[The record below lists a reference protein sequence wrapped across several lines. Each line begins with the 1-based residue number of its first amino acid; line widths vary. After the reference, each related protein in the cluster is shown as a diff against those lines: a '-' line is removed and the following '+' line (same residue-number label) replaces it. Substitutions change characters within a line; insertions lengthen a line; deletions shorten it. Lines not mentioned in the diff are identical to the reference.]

1 MRSLVFLLALAS
13 CLPQVGP
20 PIEEDG
26 GVTAG
31 GSAIGGGG
39 STGGGAFGGGSA
51 GQSCSDVMQNG
62 SETDVDCGGPCSP
75 CALNGR
81 CLTSLDC
88 ASGLCSGS
96 RCVAP
101 QRVCGNAVRCTSWVD
116 LTDAAT
122 KVVRFPGGNDRYSPA
137 CVRVRFGQ
145 SVTFQGGDFGSHPMT
160 QACGPITMPAF
171 EQSSGAAVSITFD
184 KALGVFGYFCTNHG
198 SASGS
203 GMAGAIEV
211 VR

>member
-62 SETDVDCGGPCSP
+62 SETDVDCGGHTCPACQFLTESGP
-75 CALNGR
+75 QCAAD
-81 CLTSLDC
+81 SDC
-88 ASGLCSGS
+88 AGSFCSNDG
-96 RCVAP
+96 VAP
-101 QRVCGNAVRCTSWVD
+101 KR
-116 LTDAAT
+116 
-122 KVVRFPGGNDRYSPA
+122 
-137 CVRVRFGQ
+137 
-145 SVTFQGGDFGSHPMT
+145 
-160 QACGPITMPAF
+160 
-171 EQSSGAAVSITFD
+171 
-184 KALGVFGYFCTNHG
+184 
-198 SASGS
+198 
-203 GMAGAIEV
+203 
-211 VR
+211 